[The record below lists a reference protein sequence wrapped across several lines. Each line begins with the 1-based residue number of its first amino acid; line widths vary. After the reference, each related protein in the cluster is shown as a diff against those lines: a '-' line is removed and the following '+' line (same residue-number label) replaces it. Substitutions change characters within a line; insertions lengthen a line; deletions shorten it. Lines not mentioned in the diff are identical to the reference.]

1 MLENW
6 RIRKTLKHT
15 NAAGFILRAP
25 FDAAPSSYR
34 TRARDPKS
42 VGAVAGARG
51 HEDGRGRAFVIRGQS
66 ERRGQSVVGCWYSV
80 VQL

>member
-34 TRARDPKS
+34 TMARDPKS
-42 VGAVAGARG
+42 VGAAAGARG
-51 HEDGRGRAFVIRGQS
+51 HEDGRGRAFVIFLLPKTRARVF
-66 ERRGQSVVGCWYSV
+66 RRLQVHSVT
-80 VQL
+80 